1 MADDDVRYDRSVPKF
16 VLRRKVDL
24 PRVMIVDNDHATGS
38 LLQTLLEL
46 DGFTVMTVQR
56 GLQAL
61 ERARVTPPDIFLLDF
76 KLDDMDGTDLARQ
89 LRATAQFARTPIVI
103 ASGMN
108 VETEAIAAGA
118 NMFLVK
124 PFEPSQLAGILNKLI
139 DGSLVDRRSS

>member
-1 MADDDVRYDRSVPKF
+1 
-16 VLRRKVDL
+16 
-24 PRVMIVDNDHATGS
+24 MIVDNDHATGS

-61 ERARVTPPDIFLLDF
+61 ERARATPPDIFLLDF

-139 DGSLVDRRSS
+139 GGSLVDRRSS

>member
-1 MADDDVRYDRSVPKF
+1 
-16 VLRRKVDL
+16 
-24 PRVMIVDNDHATGS
+24 MIVDNDHATGS

-61 ERARVTPPDIFLLDF
+61 ERARTTPPDVFLLDF

-108 VETEAIAAGA
+108 IETEAKAAGA
-118 NMFLVK
+118 NMFLGK
-124 PFEPSQLAGILNKLI
+124 PFEPSQLASILNQLI
-139 DGSLVDRRSS
+139 SGSSTGHRSS

>member
-1 MADDDVRYDRSVPKF
+1 MY
-16 VLRRKVDL
+16 
-24 PRVMIVDNDHATGS
+24 RVMIVDNDHATGS

-61 ERARVTPPDIFLLDF
+61 ERARRTPPDVFLLDY
-76 KLDDMDGTDLARQ
+76 KLDDMDGTTLARQ
-89 LRATAQFARTPIVI
+89 LRASPEFAKTPIVI

-108 VETEAIAAGA
+108 IETEALAAGA

-124 PFEPSQLAGILNKLI
+124 PFEPSQLAGILNQLI
-139 DGSLVDRRSS
+139 GAT